1 MNDYGI
7 LLSGAK
13 MNSNIVIFYVPGA
26 MGSFVSWMLE
36 RFNTVRKDIIDN
48 PLTSNG
54 SSHAY
59 ASLCSIETLD
69 SVEAFIN
76 NREFPEWG
84 YKIWAG
90 WPVDDNHSID
100 ECIQLILFAMQ
111 SQDRLILITRNTTH
125 EYNIAWENATIKL
138 DADRWDSMTIN
149 ASMGTN
155 SMRYNDQKFIELS
168 INELLYSTPQRL
180 LSILPLVGFDIC
192 DSELFAEVLA
202 EQRRTQPR
210 VS

>member
-1 MNDYGI
+1 V
-7 LLSGAK
+7 GAK

-36 RFNTVRKDIIDN
+36 RFNTVRHDVIDN
-48 PLTSNG
+48 PLTDNG

-69 SVEAFIN
+69 NVEAFIN

-90 WPVDDNHSID
+90 WPVDNNHSID
-100 ECIQLILFAMQ
+100 ECIQRILFAMQ
-111 SQDRLILITRNTTH
+111 SQDRLILITRNSTH
-125 EYNIAWENATIKL
+125 EYNVAWENATIKL
-138 DADRWDSMTIN
+138 DAERWDSMKIN

-155 SMRYNDQKFIELS
+155 SMRYNDPKFIELS

-192 DSELFAEVLA
+192 DSELFADVLKQ
-202 EQRRTQPR
+202 QRKTQPH

>member
-1 MNDYGI
+1 
-7 LLSGAK
+7 
-13 MNSNIVIFYVPGA
+13 VPGA

-36 RFNTVRKDIIDN
+36 RFNTVRHNVIDN
-48 PLTSNG
+48 PLTDNG

-100 ECIQLILFAMQ
+100 ECIQHILFAMQ
-111 SQDRLILITRNTTH
+111 PQDRLILITRNSTH
-125 EYNIAWENATIKL
+125 EYNVAWENATIKL
-138 DADRWDSMTIN
+138 DPDRWDSMKIN

-155 SMRYNDQKFIELS
+155 SLRYNNPKFIELS

-192 DSELFAEVLA
+192 DSELFADVLKQ
-202 EQRRTQPR
+202 QRKTQPH

>member
-1 MNDYGI
+1 
-7 LLSGAK
+7 
-13 MNSNIVIFYVPGA
+13 MNSNIAIFYVPGA

-59 ASLCSIETLD
+59 ASLCTIDSID
-69 SVEAFIN
+69 SVESFVN

-100 ECIQLILFAMQ
+100 ECIQRTLFAMQ
-111 SQDRLILITRNTTH
+111 PQDRLILITRNTTK
-125 EYNIAWENATIKL
+125 EFNIAWSYATAKL
-138 DADRWDSMTIN
+138 DSSRWSGVIMDN

-155 SMRYNDQKFIELS
+155 SLRYNDEKFIELS
-168 INELLYSTPQRL
+168 VNELLYSTPNRL

-202 EQRRTQPR
+202 EQRRMQPY
-210 VS
+210 VD

>member
-1 MNDYGI
+1 
-7 LLSGAK
+7 
-13 MNSNIVIFYVPGA
+13 

-36 RFNTVRKDIIDN
+36 RFNTVRHNVIDN
-48 PLTSNG
+48 PLTDNG

-59 ASLCSIETLD
+59 ASLCSIETQD

-76 NREFPEWG
+76 NREFPQWG

-90 WPVDDNHSID
+90 WPVDDSHSID
-100 ECIQLILFAMQ
+100 ECILRILFAMQ
-111 SQDRLILITRNTTH
+111 PQDRLILITRNSTH
-125 EYNIAWENATIKL
+125 EYNVAWENATIKL
-138 DADRWDSMTIN
+138 DTDRWDSMKIN

-155 SMRYNDQKFIELS
+155 SMRYNDPKFIKLS

-192 DSELFAEVLA
+192 DSELFADVLKQ
-202 EQRRTQPR
+202 QRKTQPH

>member
-1 MNDYGI
+1 
-7 LLSGAK
+7 

-36 RFNTVRKDIIDN
+36 RFNTVRHDVIDN
-48 PLTSNG
+48 PLTDNG

-69 SVEAFIN
+69 NVEAFIN

-100 ECIQLILFAMQ
+100 ECIQRTLFAMQ
-111 SQDRLILITRNTTH
+111 PQDRLILITRNSTH
-125 EYNIAWENATIKL
+125 EYKVAWENATIKL
-138 DADRWDSMTIN
+138 DAERWDSMKIN

-155 SMRYNDQKFIELS
+155 SMRYNDPKFIELS

-192 DSELFAEVLA
+192 DSELFADVLKQ
-202 EQRRTQPR
+202 QRKTQPH